1 MKKRTKRAVAGS
13 GRKKAKQRTFDVRR
27 DTLDFRDKMY
37 VPTLIEVP
45 SERELQRYREHR
57 VPILDQGTEGACTG
71 YGLATVVNY
80 LLTTR
85 KVVSDCNPV
94 SPRMLYELA
103 KRYDEW
109 PGESY
114 SGSSARGG
122 MKGWHKHGVCSEEH
136 WPSAPSKNNKGQ
148 LLTGLNDARTA
159 DALRRPLGAYYRVNH
174 KDLVAMHAAIAEVGV
189 LFATSN
195 VHQGWS
201 QPGDGGLIEYSDTL
215 LGAHAFAI
223 VGYDKRGL
231 WIQNSWGEEWGHE
244 GFACIS
250 YDDWLQNGTD
260 VWVAR
265 LGVPIELKKSGSTA
279 VAHSASAGQSAAYS
293 YPDLR
298 PHIISLGNGG
308 EFKAGG
314 NYGTSAEEV
323 AERFKNELPKAIDT
337 GGYKH
342 ILLYAHGGLVTEN
355 VAVQRLADYR
365 AAMLNAGIY
374 PFTFIW
380 HSDYWTTVKNIL
392 NDAFQRRR
400 PEGAL
405 DAAKDF
411 MLDRLDDA
419 LEPLARLLSGK
430 AAWDEMKEN
439 ALAATQSSQGGA
451 RAVVGHLK
459 RMLEKLPKQQ
469 VPKIHIV
476 GHSAGSIF
484 HAPLIT
490 ALNDAGIDVETCTL
504 WAPACTIELFKQHY
518 LPAIKKKHVKRFAL
532 FALSD
537 KAEQDDH
544 CASIYHKS
552 LLYLVSHAFENKPRI
567 PLFREGE
574 PILGMEKVLRKDAE
588 LMALFKGG
596 NADLVISPNNKPAN
610 AIDASTSLHHG
621 DFDDDGATV
630 KATLRRILGDGVP
643 KSGAI
648 SFQRS
653 ASSLRESRVRAD
665 KAAGF

>member
-1 MKKRTKRAVAGS
+1 MAKRTARAATGSKRA
-13 GRKKAKQRTFDVRR
+13 KARTFDVRR

-37 VPTLIEVP
+37 VPTLVEVP
-45 SERELQRYREHR
+45 TERELQRYREFR
-57 VPILDQGTEGACTG
+57 IPILNQGSEGACTG

-85 KVVSDCNPV
+85 KIVSDCNPV

-109 PGESY
+109 PGEGY
-114 SGSSARGG
+114 SGSSARGAV
-122 MKGWHKHGVCSEEH
+122 KGWHKHGVCAEAL
-136 WPSAPSKNNKGQ
+136 WPSVASKGNKGQ
-148 LLTGLNDARTA
+148 LLAGLNDARTS

-174 KDLVAMHAAIAEVGV
+174 KDLVAMHSAIAEVGV

-201 QPGDGGLIEYSDTL
+201 EPADDGLIEYSETH
-215 LGAHAFAI
+215 LGAHAFAV
-223 VGYDKRGL
+223 VGYDKHGF
-231 WIQNSWGEEWGHE
+231 WIQNSWGEEWGYE

-250 YDDWLQNGTD
+250 YDDWLQNATD

-265 LGVPIELKKSGSTA
+265 LGAPIELKKSSSTA

-298 PHIISLGNGG
+298 PHIISLGNNG

-314 NYGTSAEEV
+314 NYGTSPEEV
-323 AERFKNELPKAIDT
+323 AQLFKSELPKAIDSA
-337 GGYKH
+337 GYKH
-342 ILLYAHGGLVTEN
+342 ILLYAHGGLVSEN
-355 VAVQRLADYR
+355 SAVQRLADYR
-365 AAMLNAGIY
+365 PTMLSSGIY

-380 HSDYWTTVKNIL
+380 HSDYWTTVKNVL
-392 NDAFQRRR
+392 DDAFARRR

-419 LEPLARLLSGK
+419 LEPLARVLSGK

-439 ALAATQSSQGGA
+439 ALGASQNTKGGA

-459 RMLEKLPKQQ
+459 RLIDKLPAQQ
-469 VPKIHIV
+469 VPKIHLV

-490 ALNDAGIDVETCTL
+490 ALNEAGIDVETCTL
-504 WAPACTIELFKQHY
+504 WAPACTVELFKQHY
-518 LPAIKKKHVKRFAL
+518 LPAIRKKRIKRFAL

-537 KAEQDDH
+537 KSEQDDQ
-544 CASIYHKS
+544 CANIYHKS
-552 LLYLVSHAFENKPRI
+552 LLYLVSHAFEDKPRI
-567 PLFREGE
+567 PLFRDGV
-574 PILGMEKVLRKDAE
+574 PILGMEKYLRKDAE
-588 LMALFKGG
+588 LMALFKAE
-596 NADLVISPNNKPAN
+596 NASLVISPNNKPLN
-610 AIDASTSLHHG
+610 SIDASTSLHHG
-621 DFDDDGATV
+621 DFDDDSATV
-630 KATLRRILGDGVP
+630 RATLRRILGDGAG
-643 KSGAI
+643 KSEVI
-648 SFQRS
+648 NFQRS
-653 ASSLRESRVRAD
+653 ASSLRERRVRAD
-665 KAAGF
+665 KSAGF

>member
-1 MKKRTKRAVAGS
+1 MTKRTTRATASRARKRV
-13 GRKKAKQRTFDVRR
+13 FDVRR

-45 SERELQRYREHR
+45 TERELQRYREHR
-57 VPILDQGTEGACTG
+57 IPILNQGSEGACTG

-109 PGESY
+109 PGENY
-114 SGSSARGG
+114 SGSSARGA
-122 MKGWHKHGVCSEEH
+122 MKGWHKHGVCSETV
-136 WPSAPSKNNKGQ
+136 WPSATAKGNKGQ

-174 KDLVAMHAAIAEVGV
+174 KDLVALHAAIAEVGV

-195 VHQGWS
+195 VHQGWAEPS
-201 QPGDGGLIEYSDTL
+201 DDGLIEYSDTM
-215 LGAHAFAI
+215 LGAHAFAV
-223 VGYDKRGL
+223 VGYDKHGV
-231 WIQNSWGEEWGHE
+231 WIQNSWGEEWGNE

-250 YDDWLQNGTD
+250 YDDWLQNATD

-265 LGVPIELKKSGSTA
+265 LGAPIELKRSGSTA

-298 PHIISLGNGG
+298 PHIISLGNNG

-323 AERFKNELPKAIDT
+323 AELFKNELPKAIDAN
-337 GGYKH
+337 GYQH
-342 ILLYAHGGLVTEN
+342 ILLYAHGGLVGETA
-355 VAVQRLADYR
+355 AVQRLADYR
-365 AAMLNAGIY
+365 PTMLSSGIY

-380 HSDYWTTVKNIL
+380 HTDYWTTVKNIL

-400 PEGAL
+400 PEGVL

-419 LEPLARLLSGK
+419 LEPLARVLTGK

-439 ALAATQSSQGGA
+439 ALAATQSSKGGA
-451 RAVVGHLK
+451 RAVAGHIK
-459 RMLEKLPKQQ
+459 RLLEKLPKQQ

-490 ALNDAGIDVETCTL
+490 ALNDAGVDVETCTL
-504 WAPACTIELFKQHY
+504 WAPACTVALFKEHY
-518 LPAIKKKHVKRFAL
+518 LPAIKKKRIKRFAL

-544 CASIYHKS
+544 CANIYHKS
-552 LLYLVSHAFENKPRI
+552 LLYLVSHAFEKEPRI
-567 PLFREGE
+567 PLFRDGE
-574 PILGMEKVLRKDAE
+574 PILGMEKFLRKDAE
-588 LMALFKGG
+588 LQALFKGD
-596 NADLVISPNNKPAN
+596 NADLVISPNNKAVN
-610 AIDASTSLHHG
+610 SIDASTALHHG
-621 DFDDDGATV
+621 DFDDDAATV
-630 KATLRRILGDGVP
+630 RATLRRILGDGVP
-643 KSGAI
+643 KTEAI
-648 SFQRS
+648 KFQRS

>member
-1 MKKRTKRAVAGS
+1 
-13 GRKKAKQRTFDVRR
+13 
-27 DTLDFRDKMY
+27 MY

-45 SERELQRYREHR
+45 TERELARYRELR
-57 VPILDQGTEGACTG
+57 IPILNQGSEGACTG

-109 PGESY
+109 PGEGY
-114 SGSSARGG
+114 SGSSARGA
-122 MKGWHKHGVCSEEH
+122 MKGWHKHGVCSEEL
-136 WPSAPSKNNKGQ
+136 WPSRASKSNKGQ
-148 LLTGLNDARTA
+148 LLTGLNDARTV

-174 KDLVAMHAAIAEVGV
+174 KDLVSMHSAIAEVGV

-201 QPGDGGLIEYSDTL
+201 EPGDGGLIEYSETQ
-215 LGAHAFAI
+215 LGAHAFAV
-223 VGYDKRGL
+223 VGYDKNGF
-231 WIQNSWGEEWGHE
+231 WIQNSWGDEWGHQ

-250 YDDWLQNGTD
+250 YDDWLQNATD

-265 LGVPIELKKSGSTA
+265 LGAPIELKKSSSTA

-298 PHIISLGNGG
+298 PHIISLGNNG
-308 EFKAGG
+308 ELKAGG
-314 NYGTSAEEV
+314 NYGTSPEEV
-323 AERFKNELPKAIDT
+323 AQLFKTELPKAIET
-337 GGYKH
+337 AGYKH
-342 ILLYAHGGLVTEN
+342 IMLYAHGGLVSEN
-355 VAVQRLADYR
+355 AAVQRLADYR
-365 AAMLNAGIY
+365 STMLSSGIY

-380 HSDYWTTVKNIL
+380 HSDYWTTVKNVL
-392 NDAFQRRR
+392 DDAFSRRR
-400 PEGAL
+400 PEGVL

-419 LEPLARLLSGK
+419 LEPLARVLSGK

-439 ALAATQSSQGGA
+439 ALGATQNTKGGA

-459 RMLEKLPKQQ
+459 RLIDKLPKQQ
-469 VPKIHIV
+469 VPKIHLV

-484 HAPLIT
+484 HAPLLN
-490 ALNDAGIDVETCTL
+490 ALNDAGIDVESVTL
-504 WAPACTIELFKQHY
+504 WAPACTVELFKQHY
-518 LPAIKKKHVKRFAL
+518 LPAIKKKRVKRFAL

-537 KAEQDDH
+537 KSEQDDH
-544 CASIYHKS
+544 CANIYHKS
-552 LLYLVSHAFENKPRI
+552 LLYLVSHSFEDKPRI
-567 PLFREGE
+567 PLFREGV
-574 PILGMEKVLRKDAE
+574 PILGMEKYLRKDAE
-588 LMALFKGG
+588 LTALFKAE
-596 NADLVISPNNKPAN
+596 NASLIISPNNKPLN
-610 AIDASTSLHHG
+610 SIDASTSLHHG
-621 DFDDDGATV
+621 DFDDDAATV
-630 KATLRRILGDGVP
+630 RATLRRILDDGAG
-643 KSGAI
+643 KSEVI
-648 SFQRS
+648 NFQRS
-653 ASSLRESRVRAD
+653 ASSLRERRVRAD

>member
-1 MKKRTKRAVAGS
+1 MAKRTTRAAAGSKRA
-13 GRKKAKQRTFDVRR
+13 KARTFDVRR

-45 SERELQRYREHR
+45 TERELARYRELR
-57 VPILDQGTEGACTG
+57 IPILDQGSEGACTG

-109 PGESY
+109 PGEGY
-114 SGSSARGG
+114 SGSSARGAV
-122 MKGWHKHGVCSEEH
+122 KGWHKHGVCSEEL
-136 WPSAPSKNNKGQ
+136 WPSVVTKSNKGQ
-148 LLTGLNDARTA
+148 LLSGLNDSRTA

-174 KDLVAMHAAIAEVGV
+174 KDLVAMHSAIAEVGV

-201 QPGDGGLIEYSDTL
+201 QPAEDGLIVYSDAV
-215 LGAHAFAI
+215 LGAHAFAV
-223 VGYDKRGL
+223 VGYDERGF
-231 WIQNSWGEEWGHE
+231 WIQNSWGDEWGYE

-250 YDDWLQNGTD
+250 YDDWLQNATD

-265 LGVPIELKKSGSTA
+265 LGAPIELKRSVSTA

-298 PHIISLGNGG
+298 PHIISLGNNG

-323 AERFKNELPKAIDT
+323 AQLFKNELPRAIEAA
-337 GGYKH
+337 GYKH
-342 ILLYAHGGLVTEN
+342 IMLYAHGGLVSEN
-355 VAVQRLADYR
+355 SAVQRLADYR
-365 AAMLNAGIY
+365 STMLSSGIY

-380 HSDYWTTVKNIL
+380 HSDYWTTVKNVL
-392 NDAFQRRR
+392 DDAFRRRR

-419 LEPLARLLSGK
+419 LEPLARVLSGK

-439 ALAATQSSQGGA
+439 ALGATQNSKGGA

-459 RMLEKLPKQQ
+459 RLMDKLPTQQ
-469 VPKIHIV
+469 VPKIHLV

-484 HAPLIT
+484 HAPLLT
-490 ALNDAGIDVETCTL
+490 ALNDAGIDIESLTL
-504 WAPACTIELFKQHY
+504 WAPACTVELFKQHY
-518 LPAIKKKHVKRFAL
+518 VPAIKKKRIKRFAL

-537 KAEQDDH
+537 KSEQDDH

-552 LLYLVSHAFENKPRI
+552 LLYLVSHAFEDQPRI
-567 PLFREGE
+567 PLFREGV
-574 PILGMEKVLRKDAE
+574 PILGMEKFLRKDAE
-588 LMALFKGG
+588 LTALFKGE
-596 NADLVISPNNKPAN
+596 NASLVISPNNKPLN
-610 AIDASTSLHHG
+610 SIDASTSLHHG
-621 DFDDDGATV
+621 DFDDDAATV
-630 KATLRRILGDGVP
+630 RATLRRILGDGAG
-643 KSGAI
+643 KSEVI

-653 ASSLRESRVRAD
+653 ASSLRERRVRAD